1 MGMATMISDESAV
14 RNISENLQRLLDDR
28 GWTQA
33 HLAKLTG
40 ESSTTITRVVRG
52 LNKSGPGILARI
64 AEALDVSID
73 RLVGPPPRKFANSA
87 ELPRTSLDTVP
98 TNL

>member
-1 MGMATMISDESAV
+1 MTIMISDETAV
-14 RNISENLQRLLDDR
+14 QNISTNLQRLLDDR

-52 LNKSGPGILARI
+52 LNKPGPGILARI

-73 RLVGPPPRKFANSA
+73 RLVGPPPKNFTNFAKN
-87 ELPRTSLDTVP
+87 PGTPLDTVP